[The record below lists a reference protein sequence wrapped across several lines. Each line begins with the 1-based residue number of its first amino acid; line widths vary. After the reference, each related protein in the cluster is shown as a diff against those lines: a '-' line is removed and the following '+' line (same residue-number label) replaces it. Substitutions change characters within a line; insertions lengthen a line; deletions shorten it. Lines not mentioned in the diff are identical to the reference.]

1 MTKFKIVTICG
12 STKFKDEFI
21 KAAKALT
28 LDGMIVLTCCLF
40 AQSGDEEALN
50 LETKGMLDIM
60 HDQKIDM
67 SDCIYVINPGGYIG
81 ESTAREIIYA
91 QMHGKSIEYLVEPKD
106 KINKVI

>member
-1 MTKFKIVTICG
+1 MEKFNIVTLCG

-21 KAAKALT
+21 KVAKDLT

-40 AQSGDEEALN
+40 AQSGDKEALN
-50 LETKGMLDIM
+50 LDTKGMLDIM

-91 QMHGKSIEYLVEPKD
+91 QMHDKKIEYLVEPENMIKQ
-106 KINKVI
+106 